1 MNRGWNCDMSQNLR
15 TSIEENLA
23 KLTDLLK
30 SSEIVVLRLN
40 HRPRDFRVTTHAC
53 LTARAFGA
61 NGVIIA
67 DTEAKG
73 IIEKIDSLSIAW
85 GGGFWVRDSV
95 ATDRVINVWRSL
107 GGVII
112 NLSMYGEDL
121 RNVLSDLYFLRHV
134 QLKPFLVM
142 VGSSKVPAK
151 MYTIADYNISITNQP
166 HSEVAALA
174 IFLDKIHGGNWPRYT
189 EGKVRMNP
197 SLKGKGRISIMRT
210 VGSDEET

>member
-1 MNRGWNCDMSQNLR
+1 MSQNLR

-30 SSEIVVLRLN
+30 NSEIVVLRLN
-40 HRPRDFRVTTHAC
+40 HRPRDFRVTTHTC
-53 LTARAFGA
+53 LTARALGA

-67 DTEAKG
+67 DTEAKE
-73 IIEKIDSLSIAW
+73 IMEKINSLNTAW

-95 ATDRVINVWRSL
+95 AAERVINAWRSL

-121 RNVLSDLYFLRHV
+121 RNVLSELYFLRHV
-134 QLKPFLVM
+134 RRKPFLVM

-151 MYTIADYNISITNQP
+151 MYTLADYNISITNQP

-189 EGKVRMNP
+189 EGTVRMNP
-197 SLKGKGRISIMRT
+197 SLKGKGGISITGT